1 MGSATDRG
9 RFFLLAC
16 CQDVLMLRE
25 TVCPKMG
32 QTGCKKTRHKFSR
45 NPKLVKRNKW
55 WAEKGVIPDVKS
67 LLTGNKS
74 RNKHVFWSMVR
85 WGQWWQQSKT
95 QKKDKHIGLVHGLSE
110 KLYLTWHFK
119 LICPIFFS
127 YQRFNLSSYPPVQ
140 PLSYTSSFEKLSDIL
155 LCLSGC
161 FIKLLQML
169 NGCLSIW
176 QFDTTTI

>member
-1 MGSATDRG
+1 MGSATGRG

-119 LICPIFFS
+119 LICPIFCLTNALICLLIHLC
-127 YQRFNLSSYPPVQ
+127 NLFHTRPHLKSCQIFCCASLDV
-140 PLSYTSSFEKLSDIL
+140 S
-155 LCLSGC
+155 
-161 FIKLLQML
+161 
-169 NGCLSIW
+169 
-176 QFDTTTI
+176 